1 LEYQVRLLKEAI
13 KDLENLDKTGI
24 KLNPLKRYF
33 SRLQNNPYLVS
44 KSKKGDLGDCRAVE
58 WGAGYRLIFKIFE
71 KDKTVLILAI
81 DKHDN
86 AYKKAKKRN
95 KRSI

>member
-1 LEYQVRLLKEAI
+1 LKYQINLLKEAE
-13 KDLENLDKTGI
+13 KDLENLYKAGI
-24 KLNPLKRYF
+24 NLEPLKRYF
-33 SRLQNNPYLVS
+33 SRLENKPYLVS

-58 WGAGYRLIFKIFE
+58 WGSGYRLVFKIYE

-95 KRSI
+95 K